1 MKKVSHKKEEGFLV
15 PWLLQGWSLA
25 AGRDPALGRHRP
37 RMSSWMPED
46 LDAEELVSSDRRWW
60 IQSHG
65 GRIEGEDGSNH
76 SCWWSRS
83 LGAWYVALFFPVFT
97 TSSRSEC
104 EFYHAEKFTEFDI
117 LNCNSILFCACYK
130 HKLEKQSKNQL
141 HKNCLITKEID
152 YNSRG

>member
-1 MKKVSHKKEEGFLV
+1 VIGGGGYRAMEGGLRGRTGATIHVGEVDLSV
-15 PWLLQGWSLA
+15 PGMLLS
-25 AGRDPALGRHRP
+25 
-37 RMSSWMPED
+37 
-46 LDAEELVSSDRRWW
+46 
-60 IQSHG
+60 
-65 GRIEGEDGSNH
+65 
-76 SCWWSRS
+76 
-83 LGAWYVALFFPVFT
+83 FFPVFT